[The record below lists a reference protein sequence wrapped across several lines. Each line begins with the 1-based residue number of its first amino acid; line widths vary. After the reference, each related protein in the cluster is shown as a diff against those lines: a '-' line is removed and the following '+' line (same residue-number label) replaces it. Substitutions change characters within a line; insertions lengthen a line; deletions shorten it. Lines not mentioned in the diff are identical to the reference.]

1 MEMAEKRANVKGCSR
16 SLQGFM
22 NSEYLEKMNQESFK
36 ETIINK
42 DPAKTGTIKMEVKG
56 KLVKKLDVES
66 GISKSEKVWKK
77 QTVVIDTGAE
87 YNPEIAV
94 TAFGDDKLK
103 DLDKLSVGDEVMIKC
118 NVSSREYNGRYFHNI
133 DGYWFAKTTTETAA
147 PVESDDL
154 PF

>member
-1 MEMAEKRANVKGCSR
+1 
-16 SLQGFM
+16 
-22 NSEYLEKMNQESFK
+22 
-36 ETIINK
+36 
-42 DPAKTGTIKMEVKG
+42 MEVKG

-103 DLDKLSVGDEVMIKC
+103 DLDKLSVGDEVLIKC

-133 DGYWFAKTTTETAA
+133 DGWWFTKNTKEEA
-147 PVESDDL
+147 PVVAESDDL

>member
-1 MEMAEKRANVKGCSR
+1 
-16 SLQGFM
+16 
-22 NSEYLEKMNQESFK
+22 
-36 ETIINK
+36 
-42 DPAKTGTIKMEVKG
+42 MEVKG

-103 DLDKLSVGDEVMIKC
+103 DLNKLSVGDEVMIKC

-133 DGYWFAKTTTETAA
+133 DGYWFAKNTSETDTPQGLDVHFPGTT
-147 PVESDDL
+147 PDDL

>member
-1 MEMAEKRANVKGCSR
+1 
-16 SLQGFM
+16 
-22 NSEYLEKMNQESFK
+22 
-36 ETIINK
+36 
-42 DPAKTGTIKMEVKG
+42 MEVKG

-66 GISKSEKVWKK
+66 GISKAEKVWKK

-94 TAFGDDKLK
+94 TAFGNDKLK

-133 DGYWFAKTTTETAA
+133 DGYWFAKTTPETDA

>member
-1 MEMAEKRANVKGCSR
+1 
-16 SLQGFM
+16 
-22 NSEYLEKMNQESFK
+22 
-36 ETIINK
+36 
-42 DPAKTGTIKMEVKG
+42 MEVKG

-66 GISKSEKVWKK
+66 GISKSEKQWKK
-77 QTVVIDTGAE
+77 QTVVVDTGAE

-94 TAFGDDKLK
+94 TAFGDDKLN

-133 DGYWFAKTTTETAA
+133 DGYWFAKTTPETAMPA
-147 PVESDDL
+147 ATVESDDL

>member
-1 MEMAEKRANVKGCSR
+1 
-16 SLQGFM
+16 
-22 NSEYLEKMNQESFK
+22 
-36 ETIINK
+36 
-42 DPAKTGTIKMEVKG
+42 MEVKG
-56 KLVKKLDVES
+56 KLSRKLEVES

-103 DLDKLSVGDEVMIKC
+103 QLDKLEVGDSVVILC

-133 DGYWFAKTTTETAA
+133 DGYHFTKNTKA
-147 PVESDDL
+147 VEPIAVQSDDL